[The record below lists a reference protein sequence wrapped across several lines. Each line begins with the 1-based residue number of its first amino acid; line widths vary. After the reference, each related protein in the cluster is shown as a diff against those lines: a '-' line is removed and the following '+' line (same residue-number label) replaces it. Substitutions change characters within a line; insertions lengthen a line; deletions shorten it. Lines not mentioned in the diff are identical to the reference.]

1 MCSIS
6 VVLDTYRQVLRKV
19 NFLSKFV
26 HVNMAH
32 RPSTVQMAVTSE
44 NQDLRGTMSREE
56 LDHRA
61 NSSSPKPTIDGI
73 PKKKGT
79 FKITSI
85 KLNDGGDADSM
96 DDLDE
101 SHTEY
106 TEMTEDYSS
115 ELLDISRTTDE
126 QETPSATEDIPL
138 NNQVVRVSDVKEKS
152 DMHSRFRV
160 VKIETKEPFR
170 RGRWFCHDFLD
181 PQPSS
186 TNVDKSDTKVNEDAN
201 SGSSS
206 AGSSVHYIHGVDDPA
221 KNPLLAGATGTIHT
235 QIPEGQI
242 AGVQDSFQPIHPAPN
257 SNTAVNQSSVSNNP
271 QSQVASL
278 GFTNDASQVNSSMCQ
293 TIIKSHSHQSISSV
307 ASTDMINTVSSGH
320 MINTVSSGQSMQG
333 EAQSIQHSQQ
343 IGHAQID
350 SSNKGNVQQSGMY
363 MPHFSSGPV
372 QGTTIQTVF
381 PPNHIQSTSSMPTD
395 NTTVTPSLPM
405 PNQGQSTYQTYNVHS
420 GQIPNPG
427 ISQSGHS
434 DEASS
439 SGNIPQTNVDPG
451 TQQDLQFV
459 LSKNDVSSGAGHLV
473 GALDRDLNVI
483 QNPDAL
489 SPALVAAVGDLQSPE
504 EDRR

>member
-1 MCSIS
+1 
-6 VVLDTYRQVLRKV
+6 
-19 NFLSKFV
+19 
-26 HVNMAH
+26 MAD

-44 NQDLRGTMSREE
+44 NQDLRGTMTREE
-56 LDHRA
+56 MDHRA
-61 NSSSPKPTIDGI
+61 NSSSPKPTVDGI

-85 KLNDGGDADSM
+85 KLNDTGDADSM

-115 ELLDISRTTDE
+115 ELLDTSRATDE
-126 QETPSATEDIPL
+126 QETPSATSEDIPL

-152 DMHSRFRV
+152 DIHSRFRV

-181 PQPSS
+181 PQSS
-186 TNVDKSDTKVNEDAN
+186 SVNVDKSDTKVNEDGN

-257 SNTAVNQSSVSNNP
+257 TAVNQSSVSNNP
-271 QSQVASL
+271 QNQVSSL
-278 GFTNDASQVNSSMCQ
+278 GFANDASQVNSSMCQ
-293 TIIKSHSHQSISSV
+293 TINKSHSHQSISSV
-307 ASTDMINTVSSGH
+307 ASTDMINTVSSG
-320 MINTVSSGQSMQG
+320 QSMQVD
-333 EAQSIQHSQQ
+333 AQSIKHSQQ

-350 SSNKGNVQQSGMY
+350 NSNTGMY

-372 QGTTIQTVF
+372 QGTPIQPVF
-381 PPNHIQSTSSMPTD
+381 PPNHIQSTSSMSTD
-395 NTTVTPSLPM
+395 NTTVTPSLPL
-405 PNQGQSTYQTYNVHS
+405 PNQGQSAYQTYNVHS
-420 GQIPNPG
+420 GLIPNPG

-434 DEASS
+434 DEASNT
-439 SGNIPQTNVDPG
+439 GNIPQTSVEAG

-459 LSKNDVSSGAGHLV
+459 LSKNATSSGAGHLV

-489 SPALVAAVGDLQSPE
+489 PPSLVAAVGDLQSPAE
-504 EDRR
+504 EDRRSVLQYYMCMS